1 MPAAADE
8 VGEQDDVESAPVDA
22 AHEQGDA
29 RIGVEADCRD
39 RDDGDGHHHKRLRK
53 SVAPVPAGVVA
64 LERHPVHRLP
74 VGTADE
80 PLHDGFHE
88 DGREAGPHSADFPE
102 FPVGATLACPAIVE
116 GAVQYEQPEL
126 GRDDQRDHVQGEVAA
141 ACGEGCETQQRAE
154 KSDQVDGNGEA
165 REIEEE
171 KLEELKPL
179 SEVKAV
185 EVAPNDEAGR
195 VERPGA
201 ALLVEVGYVVRR
213 VLRHSAH
220 DRQIKATP
228 AAPKR

>member
-1 MPAAADE
+1 M
-8 VGEQDDVESAPVDA
+8 
-22 AHEQGDA
+22 
-29 RIGVEADCRD
+29 
-39 RDDGDGHHHKRLRK
+39 
-53 SVAPVPAGVVA
+53 
-64 LERHPVHRLP
+64 
-74 VGTADE
+74 
-80 PLHDGFHE
+80 
-88 DGREAGPHSADFPE
+88 
-102 FPVGATLACPAIVE
+102 
-116 GAVQYEQPEL
+116 
-126 GRDDQRDHVQGEVAA
+126 QGEVAA

-179 SEVKAV
+179 SKVEAV

-228 AAPKR
+228 PAPKCLDARLQVLDEIPGWEVADLCQGRIPPDHA